1 MFDNLISTMYM
12 TCLTAVK
19 HIVVSLHGFETTVF
33 TREHNRRLVKQERGE
48 DTQTPSLE
56 EKVWISGKHPS
67 QVRSSVSLD
76 DTKSHME
83 SFFRDRQK

>member
-1 MFDNLISTMYM
+1 MFDNVISTIYM

-48 DTQTPSLE
+48 DTDTVVGRE
-56 EKVWISGKHPS
+56 
-67 QVRSSVSLD
+67 SLD
-76 DTKSHME
+76 
-83 SFFRDRQK
+83 FRKASITSQEQRQLG